1 MKGKMLMFAKTSLQS
16 FNYDIIDVFM
26 FSEEDSGVAVV
37 YEKNKVKS
45 CQLYQNLTDTDSTFF
60 SFIFICDR
68 SSQISKKE
76 SRNIIFQ
83 VLIVLKVINRLDLS
97 DDFRA
102 QLGVQ
107 DKTLKKQVGLYEIE
121 SIGNPNIITILI
133 NPKEYFEKYRD
144 KKINKKHKGLKRDT
158 PTWYGF

>member
-1 MKGKMLMFAKTSLQS
+1 MFAKTSLQS
-16 FNYDIIDVFM
+16 FNYDIIVIFM
-26 FSEEDSGVAVV
+26 FPEEDNGVAAI
-37 YEKNKVKS
+37 YEKDKVKS
-45 CQLYQNLTDTDSTFF
+45 CQLYQNLTDTDSTFL

-68 SSQISKKE
+68 SSEISKRE

-97 DDFRA
+97 DDFWA

-121 SIGNPNIITILI
+121 SIDNPNIITILI